1 MDNATLK
8 YVLDQ
13 LYREYLI
20 PLFLV
25 NDQYEIVIPKT
36 NWSSRN
42 FKEQVLEETHPNE
55 IRYFKKGAFFYSNFA
70 FDLPEYGTG
79 TVMIGPCGAL
89 EAGSDSI
96 HFQGH
101 TYFY

>member
-13 LYREYLI
+13 LYKEYLI

-36 NWSSRN
+36 NWSSRS
-42 FKEQVLEETHPNE
+42 FKEQVLEETQPNE

-70 FDLPEYGTG
+70 FDLPEQGTG
-79 TVMIGPCGAL
+79 FLMKLGC
-89 EAGSDSI
+89 
-96 HFQGH
+96 
-101 TYFY
+101 

>member
-13 LYREYLI
+13 LYKEYLI

-42 FKEQVLEETHPNE
+42 FKEQVLE
-55 IRYFKKGAFFYSNFA
+55 
-70 FDLPEYGTG
+70 
-79 TVMIGPCGAL
+79 
-89 EAGSDSI
+89 
-96 HFQGH
+96 
-101 TYFY
+101 